1 MDPIV
6 ASILASLG
14 AGGIDALFGGQE
26 TMTPEQRRV
35 LEYVQGEL
43 NKSDLALGFS
53 TQEKEGMRGRL
64 KTDIRDYTEEQ
75 IGSGESSLSRRGAGS
90 AGQIAALTTNIMAEG
105 GKTFGEGL
113 TDIDL
118 ASARAGRQRRSQLTS
133 MLPGLS
139 QGQLDQGPDIG
150 SSMADFI
157 SNLAYYQ
164 ASKKK
169 RPYTGRSIGNIAA
182 PSLWNIPR

>member
-14 AGGIDALFGGQE
+14 AGGIDALFGGNE
-26 TMTPEQRRV
+26 TMTSEQRRT
-35 LEYVQGEL
+35 LEYVWGEL
-43 NKSDLALGFS
+43 QKSDTALGFS
-53 TQEKEGMRGRL
+53 AQEKMGLQKNL
-64 KTDIRDYTEEQ
+64 KTGIRDYSEAQTGIGTE
-75 IGSGESSLSRRGAGS
+75 SLARRGVS
-90 AGQIAALTTNIMAEG
+90 DPGQIAALTTSIMSGA
-105 GKTFGEGL
+105 GEAYGQGL

-118 ASARAGRQRRSQLTS
+118 ASTKAGRQRKGQLLG

-169 RPYTGRSIGNIAA
+169 KPYSGPSIGSISA
-182 PSLWNIPR
+182 PSIWN